1 MKTTI
6 ITCDLCKVEMPQR
19 GWEDAPQRLVI
30 MTHCSCQNPMG
41 RFNGQH
47 QANTYTAEDVC
58 RSCMKSIARI
68 IADGIESL
76 DNKTPQPQ

>member
-19 GWEDAPQRLVI
+19 GWEDAPQRLTI
-30 MTHCSCQNPMG
+30 MTHCNSQNPMA

-47 QANTYTAEDVC
+47 QTNTYTAEDVC
-58 RSCMKSIARI
+58 QSCMRDLARI
-68 IADGIESL
+68 IADRIESL
-76 DNKTPQPQ
+76 ANRFKPQP

>member
-6 ITCDLCKVEMPQR
+6 ISCDICKEEMPQR
-19 GWEDAPQRLVI
+19 GWEEDPQRLTI
-30 MTHCSCQNPMG
+30 MTHCSSQNPMS

-47 QANTYTAEDVC
+47 AANTYIAEEVC
-58 RSCMKSIARI
+58 RTCMKSLALI

-76 DNKTPQPQ
+76 ANRTK

>member
-1 MKTTI
+1 MTTTI

-30 MTHCSCQNPMG
+30 TTHCSSQNPMA

-47 QANTYTAEDVC
+47 QANTYTADDVC

-76 DNKTPQPQ
+76 DNRTTQPQ